1 MRLPTVEDI
10 ERRIPRPE
18 DFESRARGTQLTAR
32 VGVALGV
39 AFGICFLTGLW
50 SHAQYDPPGWLPI
63 GPQPTQ
69 LYRITQGL
77 HVISGIAAI
86 PLLLVKLWSA
96 FPRFFIRPPHGP
108 RALVVE
114 ALERASIGA
123 LVGSSIFMLASGLL
137 NIAQWYPWDFS
148 FRATHNAVAW
158 VAIGSLLVHIAVKLP
173 VIREALGAPI
183 NGPEDDPTAVEPG
196 SEPEDESPGE
206 NESVTR
212 RTVMLGAFA
221 SSGLAVLLTA
231 GQTVPFLRKI
241 SVFAVRD
248 GEGPQDLPVNRTAK
262 AAGAAE
268 AAADPAFVLE
278 LIVNGTTLTL
288 DRDQLAALPQQT
300 HELPIACVEGWSR
313 SASWTGV
320 SVRDLI
326 EMAGGEPR
334 SDVVVRS
341 LQTKGAFGTS
351 VLPAAF
357 IDDPRTM
364 LALELNGETLS
375 LDHGYPCRIIAPN
388 RPGVLQTK
396 WVRQLEVKS

>member
-32 VGVALGV
+32 VGVALGI

-50 SHAQYDPPGWLPI
+50 SHVQYDPPGWLPI

-69 LYRITQGL
+69 LYRVTQGL
-77 HVISGIAAI
+77 HVLTGIAAI
-86 PLLLVKLWSA
+86 PLLLVKLWSV
-96 FPRFFIRPPHGP
+96 FPRLFVRPPRGP

-114 ALERASIGA
+114 ALERASIAA

-183 NGPEDDPTAVEPG
+183 DAPEDDPDSTA
-196 SEPEDESPGE
+196 SDTEPESL
-206 NESVTR
+206 TR
-212 RTVMLGAFA
+212 RTVMLGAFV

-248 GEGPQDLPVNRTAK
+248 GEGPQGLPVNRTAK
-262 AAGAAE
+262 AAGADV

-278 LIVNGTTLTL
+278 LIVDGTTLTL
-288 DRDQLAALPQQT
+288 DREQLAALPQQT

-326 EMAGGEPR
+326 EMAGGKPR

-357 IDDPRTM
+357 VDDPRTM

-396 WVRQLEVKS
+396 WVRQIEVKS

>member
-32 VGVALGV
+32 VGLALGL

-50 SHAQYDPPGWLPI
+50 SHVQYDPPGWLPI

-69 LYRITQGL
+69 LYRVTQGL
-77 HVISGIAAI
+77 HVLTGIAAI
-86 PLLLVKLWSA
+86 PLLLVKLWSV
-96 FPRFFIRPPHGP
+96 FPRLFIRPPRGP

-114 ALERASIGA
+114 ALERASIAA
-123 LVGSSIFMLASGLL
+123 LVGASIFMLASGLL

-148 FRATHNAVAW
+148 FRATHEAVAW

-173 VIREALGAPI
+173 VIRQALGSPI
-183 NGPEDDPTAVEPG
+183 DAPEDDPTPSDTSAEP
-196 SEPEDESPGE
+196 
-206 NESVTR
+206 ESVTR
-212 RTVMLGAFA
+212 RTVMLGAFV

-231 GQTVPFLRKI
+231 GQTVPFLRKV
-241 SVFAVRD
+241 SVFGVRD
-248 GEGPQDLPVNRTAK
+248 GEGPQGLPINRTAK
-262 AAGAAE
+262 AAGADE
-268 AAADPAFVLE
+268 TAADPAFVLE
-278 LIVNGTTLTL
+278 LIVGGVTMTF

-320 SVRDLI
+320 SVRDLV
-326 EMAGGEPR
+326 ELAGGTPR

-357 IDDPRTM
+357 VDDPRTM

-375 LDHGYPCRIIAPN
+375 LDHGFPCRIIAPN

-396 WVRQLEVKS
+396 WVRQLEVRS

>member
-32 VGVALGV
+32 VGVALGL
-39 AFGICFLTGLW
+39 AFGICFLTGMW
-50 SHAQYDPPGWLPI
+50 SHVQYDPPGWLPI

-77 HVISGIAAI
+77 HVTTGIAAI
-86 PLLLVKLWSA
+86 PLLLVKLWSV
-96 FPRFFIRPPHGP
+96 FPRLFVRPPRGP

-114 ALERASIGA
+114 ALERASIAA

-148 FRATHNAVAW
+148 FRATHEAVAW

-173 VIREALGAPI
+173 VIRQALGEPI
-183 NGPEDDPTAVEPG
+183 DA
-196 SEPEDESPGE
+196 PEDETTVVDAEDDS
-206 NESVTR
+206 ESVNR

-221 SSGLAVLLTA
+221 ASGLAVLLTA
-231 GQTVPFLRKI
+231 GQTVPFLRRI

-248 GEGPQDLPVNRTAK
+248 GEGPQDLPINRTAK
-262 AAGAAE
+262 AAGADE

-278 LIVNGTTLTL
+278 LIVGGVTMTF

-320 SVRDLI
+320 AVRDLI
-326 EMAGGEPR
+326 ELAGGTPR

-357 IDDPRTM
+357 VDDPRTM

-396 WVRQLEVKS
+396 WVRQLEVTS